1 MKEYFISPDCDEKM
15 FQKVSMLINSAEG
28 IEKKELLIDAD
39 DTMIQCYKYK
49 GRELDIYNDT
59 EIGGIYIKSE
69 DDISK
74 LLAKCGID
82 FY

>member
-1 MKEYFISPDCDEKM
+1 MTKM
-15 FQKVSMLINSAEG
+15 CIR
-28 IEKKELLIDAD
+28 DR
-39 DTMIQCYKYK
+39 YK